1 MFVDSVFYNPG
12 FLKMHHHYTIEF
24 DVKDNLGEDV
34 TTDPLQNLHCR
45 ITACPPTE
53 DGMRV
58 TGISKDL
65 GFCK

>member
-1 MFVDSVFYNPG
+1 
-12 FLKMHHHYTIEF
+12 MHHHYTIEF
-24 DVKDNLGEDV
+24 DVKDNLREDV

-58 TGISKDL
+58 TGISKN
-65 GFCK
+65 